1 MTLYCPFTSILEA
14 PVASIFYSEDE
25 GSMSSETFITTYN
38 ITYNQ
43 NKKIT
48 EPKSAT
54 LWKPYL
60 SYNCSYM
67 LPSSSKLYYRVLHS
81 KERDGAGSHTL
92 TCTTVRV
99 LQYLM
104 LWTIKAS
111 SICLATLSLDIFP
124 YIQYNIFTLPMHW
137 KECSMQLGNWQPASE
152 L

>member
-54 LWKPYL
+54 L
-60 SYNCSYM
+60 
-67 LPSSSKLYYRVLHS
+67 
-81 KERDGAGSHTL
+81 
-92 TCTTVRV
+92 
-99 LQYLM
+99 
-104 LWTIKAS
+104 
-111 SICLATLSLDIFP
+111 
-124 YIQYNIFTLPMHW
+124 
-137 KECSMQLGNWQPASE
+137 
-152 L
+152 